1 MSVKQ
6 VYIKDENNEIVSPIV
21 SMGSIYTDGGGH
33 YLISSI
39 Q

>member
-21 SMGSIYTDGGGH
+21 SMDSIYTDGGGH
-33 YLISSI
+33 YLTSSI